1 MRRGGARGLVLPA
14 PSTTLASFPSARRQE
29 HLSAWRALR
38 HDLKRA
44 RDVKRES
51 RRFPLKSET
60 LRTGPEKRQKETAGK
75 PWRARLSGGRPGRH
89 LVDRADDDKPRLCSI
104 CLFQILNCLAVSL
117 ESQPGEGTFTG
128 HSGVGD
134 APEGLAAVHVGQVDL
149 HRGEGH
155 RLQSV

>member
-1 MRRGGARGLVLPA
+1 MRRGGARGLALPA

-60 LRTGPEKRQKETAGK
+60 LRTGPENSKKKPPETLGAQGF
-75 PWRARLSGGRPGRH
+75 PAVD
-89 LVDRADDDKPRLCSI
+89 LVDGAGDNKLRLCSI

-117 ESQPGEGTFTG
+117 ESQPGEGALTG

-134 APEGLAAVHVGQVDL
+134 TPEGLAAVHIRQVNL
-149 HRGEGH
+149 HGGEGH
-155 RLQSV
+155 RLQSI

>member
-1 MRRGGARGLVLPA
+1 MRRGGARGLALPA

-29 HLSAWRALR
+29 HLSVWRALR

-60 LRTGPEKRQKETAGK
+60 LRTGSQNSKKKTAGN
-75 PWRARLSGGRPGRH
+75 PWRARLSGGRPGRR
-89 LVDRADDDKPRLCSI
+89 LVDGVGDNKLQLCSI

-134 APEGLAAVHVGQVDL
+134 TPEGLAAVHIRQVDL

-155 RLQSV
+155 RLQSI